1 MSASNVTGLITAAP
15 FVLESRRQPGVV
27 GLVAQ
32 YLDSVGITSVQLRR
46 KCSFSS
52 FSERMRL
59 VCGVEPPLRPRCAI
73 GGAIRLVAVGPESWL
88 AVGASNLFTVLREGI
103 AESASLTDQSSGY
116 IILRLTGPRVRE
128 TFAKLIPIDF
138 HPRAFAIGDAAAT
151 VAAHI
156 GVTVWRCADDAGGY
170 PTFELVCLRS
180 FSADLVEALRRSAA
194 EFSFLLAVYPLT
206 N

>member
-1 MSASNVTGLITAAP
+1 MSTSNVTGLITTAP
-15 FVLESRRQPGVV
+15 FVLNSPCQPGAA
-27 GLVAQ
+27 GLVAH
-32 YLDSVGITSVQLRR
+32 YLDNVGIAYVQLRR
-46 KCSFSS
+46 DCSFST

-59 VCGVEPPLRPRCAI
+59 VCGVEPPLRPQCVI

-88 AVGASNLFTVLREGI
+88 AVGASNVFAVLREGI

-138 HPRAFAIGDAAAT
+138 HPRAFAIGDATAT

-156 GVTVWRCADDAGGY
+156 GVTVWRCADDPGGY
-170 PTFELVCLRS
+170 ATFELACLRS
-180 FSADLVEALRRSAA
+180 FSADLVAALRRSAA
-194 EFSFLLAVYPLT
+194 EFGFLLPV
-206 N
+206 